1 MDINNYVGTK
11 IKTFRE
17 SRDWTQDQLAEKLNT
32 SRQTIS
38 RYESS
43 TRKISLDTLFELS
56 LIFDTTIDQ
65 FFPNGTKAIIT
76 NQLDENNAKFLAAHL
91 NKDFTDDDMAKILDY
106 IDMIKK
112 SKK

>member
-11 IKTFRE
+11 IKNFRE
-17 SRDWTQDQLAEKLNT
+17 SCDWTQDQLAEKLNT

-65 FFPNGTKAIIT
+65 FFPARTNAIIP

-91 NKDFTDDDMAKILDY
+91 NKDFTDNDIAKILDY

>member
-56 LIFDTTIDQ
+56 LIFDTT
-65 FFPNGTKAIIT
+65 
-76 NQLDENNAKFLAAHL
+76 
-91 NKDFTDDDMAKILDY
+91 
-106 IDMIKK
+106 
-112 SKK
+112 